1 MKKLLVLLMTLCLA
15 LPACALAEAE
25 TTATRHVVAYGEEV
39 GEYPLAYT
47 GELTAEALLKG
58 LSAVTK
64 HDFACDSAVVEGD
77 SVTVIWS
84 DGATLLR
91 PESAPMRVESL
102 DLTFYDFDSTLQFM
116 LDSAYWT
123 LRENLGV
130 EKVFFG
136 TPSGA
141 GLHLEN
147 TPYWSLPA
155 GACYN
160 GNFAGWYTSG
170 YTFED
175 ARQMMG
181 DAGENISGA
190 EAAQIVYAYLA
201 YGEGAD
207 GWRIILE
214 GFSEADGCEGYAFSI
229 GQGDGDGYAESF
241 GALVTYD
248 GGVYARKAGETEYT
262 LFTNWK

>member
-1 MKKLLVLLMTLCLA
+1 MKKLLVWSLALYLA

-25 TTATRHVVAYGEEV
+25 RTATLHVVAYGEEV
-39 GEYPLAYT
+39 GQYPLAYT
-47 GELTAEALLKG
+47 GERTAETLLKG

-64 HDFACDSAVVEGD
+64 HDFACDSAALERD

-84 DGATLLR
+84 DEAALLR

-102 DLTFYDFDSTLQFM
+102 GLTFYDLDPTLEFM

-130 EKVFFG
+130 EKVFFE

-147 TPYWSLPA
+147 MPCWSLPA

-175 ARQMMG
+175 ARPAMG
-181 DAGENISGA
+181 DAGRNISGA
-190 EAAQIVYAYLA
+190 DAAQIVYACLVA
-201 YGEGAD
+201 GTDNDGAVRNIALTD
-207 GWRIILE
+207 IG
-214 GFSEADGCEGYAFSI
+214 EADGSEGYVFEVEAGGSHCLT
-229 GQGDGDGYAESF
+229 
-241 GALVTYD
+241 ALVTYD
-248 GGVYARKAGETEYT
+248 GGVYAERDGAWA
-262 LFTNWK
+262 LSAQWR

>member
-25 TTATRHVVAYGEEV
+25 TTATLHVVAYSEEV
-39 GEYPLAYT
+39 GQYPLAYT

-64 HDFACDSAVVEGD
+64 HDFACDSAAVEGD

-130 EKVFFG
+130 EKVFFA

-190 EAAQIVYAYLA
+190 EAAQIVYAYLVA
-201 YGEGAD
+201 GTDNDGAVRHIALT
-207 GWRIILE
+207 GI
-214 GFSEADGCEGYAFSI
+214 GEADGAEGYVLKVEAGGSHCLT
-229 GQGDGDGYAESF
+229 
-241 GALVTYD
+241 ALVTYA
-248 GGVYARKAGETEYT
+248 GGVYVEKGGAFA
-262 LFTNWK
+262 LWANWK